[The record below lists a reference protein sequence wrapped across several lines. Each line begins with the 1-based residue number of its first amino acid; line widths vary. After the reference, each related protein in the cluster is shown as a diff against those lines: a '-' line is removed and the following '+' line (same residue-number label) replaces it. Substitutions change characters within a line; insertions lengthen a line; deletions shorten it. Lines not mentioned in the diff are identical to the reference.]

1 MTAALR
7 TEPRTVRAAC
17 GHDCPDGCAL
27 SVTVADG
34 RILRVEGDP
43 NHAFTA
49 GFVCAKVAREGDLVQ
64 SPERLTTPLRRVGAK
79 GEGAFEPMGW
89 DEALEEITARWREIR
104 DRWGPA
110 ALMGYGYGGH
120 QGKVNRNLLNGVF
133 AALGATHVD
142 SSTVCDSAANLAWEA
157 VAGDMPGTDPETA
170 RDADLVIAWS
180 SDLVTTNVHF
190 WRIVQEARRRG
201 TRLVVVDPRRNRTA
215 QQADWHLSIPIGT
228 DAALAL
234 GVMHVL
240 VRDGRCDRAWLARNA
255 HGFDR
260 LEAETLP
267 RFSPAAVEAQA
278 GIPAADVERLAAL
291 IADAKAPFIRIGT
304 GMSRTR
310 HGGSAIRAV
319 ALLPGV
325 IGAYGR
331 PGAGAVM
338 AMSPRSGFD
347 LGALRNPTGAPPPR
361 SVPLARL
368 GRVLLELDDPPVKA
382 LFIAANN
389 PAVTCPDAGR
399 VRRGLARGDLF
410 TVVHVP
416 FLSDTARY
424 ADIVLP
430 STTFLETDDVYSG
443 YGANYA
449 QYGAAVVPPVGQ
461 ARSNA
466 RLALDLA
473 RRMGLDHPPFTLDH
487 PALLDLVVR
496 GVPVDRAAL
505 LSGEPVRLP
514 RPQPGPEFG
523 TPTGKL
529 EFHSELLA
537 ARGLPALPD
546 WRPDPPAESRY
557 PLRLLTAPGHFMS
570 HTSYSGVAFLRTR
583 EREPAIVLHPD
594 EAARRGLA
602 DGELVEGFN
611 DVARIV
617 HRLRVS
623 DEIRPGVAL
632 VVGQRP
638 RGEAVA
644 GTVND
649 LCDDALSDIGEGAT
663 YQDTRLEVRRAP
675 V

>member
-7 TEPRTVRAAC
+7 TEPRTVRTVC
-17 GHDCPDGCAL
+17 GHDCPDGC
-27 SVTVADG
+27 SINVTVSDG

-43 NHAFTA
+43 DHSFTA

-64 SPERLTTPLRRVGAK
+64 SPERLTTPLRRTGAK
-79 GEGAFEPMGW
+79 GAGAFEPMDW
-89 DEALEEITARWREIR
+89 DEALEEITTRWREIR
-104 DRWGPA
+104 SRWGST
-110 ALMGYGYGGH
+110 ALMGYAYGGH

-133 AALGATHVD
+133 AALGSTHVD
-142 SSTVCDSAANLAWEA
+142 SATVCDSCANLAWEA

-201 TRLVVVDPRRNRTA
+201 ARLVVVDPRRNRTA
-215 QQADWHLSIPIGT
+215 QQADWHLGIPVGT

-240 VRDGRCDRAWLARNA
+240 VRDGRCDRAWLERNA

-267 RFSPAAVEAQA
+267 RFSPAAVEASA
-278 GIPAADVERLAAL
+278 GIPAADIERLASL

-310 HGGSAIRAV
+310 HGGSAVRAV

-325 IGAYGR
+325 VGAYGR
-331 PGAGAVM
+331 PGAGAMM
-338 AMSPRSGFD
+338 AMSPRSGLD

-368 GRVLLELDDPPVKA
+368 GRVLLEMDDPPIKA

-389 PAVTCPDAGR
+389 PAVTCPDSGR
-399 VRRGLARGDLF
+399 VRKGLEREDLF
-410 TVVHVP
+410 TVVHGP
-416 FLSDTARY
+416 FLTDTARY

-430 STTFLETDDVYSG
+430 STTFLETEDIYAG
-443 YGANYA
+443 YGASYA
-449 QYGAAVVPPVGQ
+449 QYGTAVVPPVGQ
-461 ARSNA
+461 SRSNA
-466 RLALDLA
+466 RLAVELA
-473 RRMGLDHPPFTLDH
+473 RRMGLDQAPFSLDH
-487 PALLDLVVR
+487 AELVDLVIRDVA
-496 GVPVDRAAL
+496 VDHAAL
-505 LSGEPVRLP
+505 LAGGPVRLP

-537 ARGLPALPD
+537 AQGLPALPD
-546 WRPDPPAESRY
+546 WQPDAPADGRY
-557 PLRLLTAPGHFMS
+557 PLRLLTAPGHFLS
-570 HTSYSGVAFLRTR
+570 HTSYSGVAFLRGR
-583 EREPAIVLHPD
+583 EREPAVVLHPE

-602 DGELVEGFN
+602 DGELVEAHN
-611 DVARIV
+611 DLGRIV

-623 DEIRPGVAL
+623 DEVQPGIAL

-649 LCDDALSDIGEGAT
+649 LCDDTLSDIGDGAT

-675 V
+675 A